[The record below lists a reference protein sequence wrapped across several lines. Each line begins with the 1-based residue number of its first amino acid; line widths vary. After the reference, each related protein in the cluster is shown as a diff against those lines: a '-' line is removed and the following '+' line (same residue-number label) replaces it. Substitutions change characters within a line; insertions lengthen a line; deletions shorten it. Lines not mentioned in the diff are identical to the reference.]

1 MEEGRVLTCGLVGPS
16 GGSLRIQRSCSS
28 AKWSRDCIVY
38 KYTRVHLGQSGV
50 DVTVNEEGR
59 QLMEGML
66 LVRD

>member
-1 MEEGRVLTCGLVGPS
+1 MEEGRVLTCGLVGHCAS
-16 GGSLRIQRSCSS
+16 NAASCSS
-28 AKWSRDCIVY
+28 AKWSRGCIVY
-38 KYTRVHLGQSGV
+38 KQTRVHLGQSGV